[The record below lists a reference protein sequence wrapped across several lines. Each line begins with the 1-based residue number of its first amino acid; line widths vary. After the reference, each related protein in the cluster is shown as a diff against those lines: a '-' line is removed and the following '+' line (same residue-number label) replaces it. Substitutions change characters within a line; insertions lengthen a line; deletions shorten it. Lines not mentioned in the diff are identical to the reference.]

1 MIVTEVLFV
10 KKKFSLFTIIFV
22 VISALIAILALFG
35 AFKLTGAIADLLF
48 TCLTLSVAGLLT
60 LNSCTMLE
68 RKNKLAIVSLSLIAA
83 SALLVIIALWSNVAS
98 SDLYMDITL
107 TICILSV
114 CFNLITSNILKLQ
127 KRYLYIQIA
136 AYVCFIVIAG
146 YLIAASWGTDIFDK
160 GSKIFILFLIL
171 SLLGMGILAV
181 LSKKQPADQTDS
193 NQDYIRISKKEYEEL
208 LNAKKELE
216 KLKESK

>member
-1 MIVTEVLFV
+1 MEVLFV

-136 AYVCFIVIAG
+136 AYVCFMVIAG